1 MINLAVAQFTPRFG
15 QKQEN
20 LNRMADLIGAV
31 TADVV
36 VFPELCTTGYFF
48 TSRQEVEAV
57 AEPADGSTFQFLRRL
72 ADASGALI
80 VAGFAEKHESR
91 LYNACLIVEPGGRRP
106 QVYRKTHLFY
116 KETLCFDP
124 GDSGFFVVPLPSR
137 DVVVGPMICYDWRFP
152 ESARVLTLLGADVIV
167 CPSNLV
173 TTAWQVVMPA
183 RAVENKVYLAVANRA
198 GTEERDGE
206 KLTFRAN
213 SVIYDFEGRVLKQ
226 AEGGGDQVLVATV
239 QPSETRD
246 KFFNPINNVLLDRKP
261 HHYRRLTAALRRP
274 KGCPSQR

>member
-15 QKQEN
+15 HKQDN
-20 LNRMADLIGAV
+20 LDRMGELVRNV

-48 TSRQEVEAV
+48 TSRPEVEAV
-57 AEPADGSTFQFLRRL
+57 AENAGGPTFRFFRRL
-72 ADASGALI
+72 ADSLEAVI
-80 VAGFAEKHESR
+80 VAGFAEKDAAG
-91 LYNACLIVEPGGRRP
+91 LYNACLIVEPGASRP
-106 QVYRKTHLFY
+106 LVYRKTHLFY

-137 DVVVGPMICYDWRFP
+137 DAVIGPMICYDWRFP

-183 RAVENKVYLAVANRA
+183 RAVENKVYVAVANRA

-206 KLTFRAN
+206 RLAFKAG
-213 SVIYDFEGRVLKQ
+213 SVIYDFEGRVLDR
-226 AEGGGDQVLVATV
+226 AASEADQVLVAAV
-239 QPSETRD
+239 QPAATRD
-246 KFFNPINNVLLDRKP
+246 KSFNAINNVLLDRRP
-261 HHYRRLTAALRRP
+261 QHYRRLTEPVLPP
-274 KGCPSQR
+274 KD